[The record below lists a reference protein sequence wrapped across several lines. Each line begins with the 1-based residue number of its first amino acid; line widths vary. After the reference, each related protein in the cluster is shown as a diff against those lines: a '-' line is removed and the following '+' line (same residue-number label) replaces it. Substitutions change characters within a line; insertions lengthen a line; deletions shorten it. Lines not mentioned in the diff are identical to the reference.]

1 MWNPCATTGPV
12 RSRDRTARRVI
23 DVRVCAFMA
32 NLLYGVMGYWGANEG
47 LLSGLSLHT
56 HLLILLR
63 IAIVL
68 QLLPRIS

>member
-1 MWNPCATTGPV
+1 
-12 RSRDRTARRVI
+12 
-23 DVRVCAFMA
+23 
-32 NLLYGVMGYWGANEG
+32 MGYWGANEG

-68 QLLPRIS
+68 QLLPRISLYFGMIRGLNGPLWATWGEAL